1 MSEKI
6 GGESHESDESIPSV
20 NNESCFVIKPD
31 EEKHDLIAEDAV
43 KIAVEL
49 GLTPFLMGKKKLSY
63 EEAVSFYKDFK
74 DEAWFPSF
82 MEYLTSGEISA
93 YFTEGEGAI
102 EKTLEVKRLVRE
114 KHARDRQRDSI
125 HAPKRETSVQETRE
139 VIRRIFQNEDQENNE
154 GE

>member
-6 GGESHESDESIPSV
+6 GNSGQESTEPISPRD
-20 NNESCFVIKPD
+20 NESCFVIKPD

-49 GLTPFLMGKKKLSY
+49 GLTPFLLGKKKLSY
-63 EEAVSFYKDFK
+63 EEAVSFYTDFK
-74 DEAWFPSF
+74 DEPWFPSF

-102 EKTLEVKRLVRE
+102 DKTLEVKRLVRE
-114 KHARDRQRDSI
+114 KYTRDRQKDAI
-125 HAPKRETSVQETRE
+125 HAPKREQSVQETRDL
-139 VIRRIFQNEDQENNE
+139 ISRIFLKEN
-154 GE
+154 